1 MSARAFTR
9 RCGAYLALAALGLQ
23 LALSFAH
30 LHKHD
35 LAVPRIDRTDIVG
48 VTHARPGLHF
58 AERLPA
64 RLTDDDDNCPICFSG
79 FLLSTSSLPDAPS
92 SLNPL
97 QFAEIDRAFNP
108 VSDRMIRPRHAAFRS
123 RAPPAV

>member
-9 RCGAYLALAALGLQ
+9 RCGAYLALAALTLQ

-30 LHKHD
+30 IHKHD

-58 AERLPA
+58 AERLAA
-64 RLTDDDDNCPICFSG
+64 RLTDDSG
-79 FLLSTSSLPDAPS
+79 FLLSNSSPPDAPS

-108 VSDRMIRPRHAAFRS
+108 ASDRMIRSRHAAFRS
-123 RAPPAV
+123 RAPPRG